1 METKSPT
8 SLRGVHSRVFSEFA
22 RYRVVLPNGPFAVIF
37 VPLRVFYSGG
47 MMLQRRIG
55 DLRVTAVGLGCM
67 PLSNGR
73 MVDRREQALQ
83 TIHAALDQGITLLD
97 TANIYAPS
105 WDAIGHNE
113 ALVAEA
119 LRTYTGHA
127 PLTDVLVTTKGGI
140 TRSEGEQWGRDSSP
154 QALRRACEDSLRALD
169 VSCIDLYQ
177 HHRHDPAM
185 TYIDQVRALQL
196 LKDEGLVRRIGL
208 SNVTEAELDLAM
220 SELGSAS
227 DGGVVSVQNELSPRY
242 RADLDVLA
250 QCEREGI
257 AFLPWSPLGGATHAK
272 DVGSRFAAF
281 ADVADAVGATPQE
294 VTLAWLL
301 RMSPVMI
308 PIPGATRT
316 ETITSIVR
324 STTLELTNEQF
335 ATLQAT
341 TPEHTSMYPED
352 QPRSPLR

>member
-1 METKSPT
+1 
-8 SLRGVHSRVFSEFA
+8 
-22 RYRVVLPNGPFAVIF
+22 
-37 VPLRVFYSGG
+37 
-47 MMLQRRIG
+47 
-55 DLRVTAVGLGCM
+55 
-67 PLSNGR
+67 
-73 MVDRREQALQ
+73 
-83 TIHAALDQGITLLD
+83 
-97 TANIYAPS
+97 
-105 WDAIGHNE
+105 
-113 ALVAEA
+113 
-119 LRTYTGHA
+119 
-127 PLTDVLVTTKGGI
+127 
-140 TRSEGEQWGRDSSP
+140 
-154 QALRRACEDSLRALD
+154 
-169 VSCIDLYQ
+169 
-177 HHRHDPAM
+177 M
-185 TYIDQVRALQL
+185 TYLDQVRALQL
-196 LKDEGLVRRIGL
+196 LKDEGLIRRIGL
-208 SNVTEAELDLAM
+208 SNVTEVELDLAI

-250 QCEREGI
+250 RCEREGI

-281 ADVADAVGATPQE
+281 ADVADAGGATPQE

-308 PIPGATRT
+308 PIPGATRQ

-324 STTLELTNEQF
+324 STTLELTDEQF